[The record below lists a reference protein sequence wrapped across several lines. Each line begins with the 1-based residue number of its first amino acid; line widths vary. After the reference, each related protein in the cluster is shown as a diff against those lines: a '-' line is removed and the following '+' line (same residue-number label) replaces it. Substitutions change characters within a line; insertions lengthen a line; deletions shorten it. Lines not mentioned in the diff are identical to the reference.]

1 MYTIPNDGR
10 GRSASLRSA
19 MTRAVASTPAVFNP
33 VLRLTPLALALVLVP
48 YGHAHERLSLPAQII
63 LGGGD
68 DGQDLQLP
76 LARHTVTAE
85 QLNAPNL
92 GANLS
97 ESLQRAP
104 GLVALNRQNYAQ
116 DLQISSRGF
125 GARSQFGVRGVRL
138 VQDGIPL
145 TMPDGQGQPALFD
158 LDGLQRIEVLRGP
171 LTTLYGNASGGII
184 QGFTGEAPFYPT
196 LDNRTAVGSDGLWR
210 SRLRYGGQHGDLN
223 ISANISRLETDGY
236 RDHSDTRRD
245 IANLRLG
252 WDIDDVSSLT
262 LLVNSLDQPDTQD
275 PLGLTAEQVRAD
287 RHQAPPQAEL
297 FDTRKSVRHN
307 QIGLN
312 YQRRLANEDQLT
324 VMVYGGERDMQQ
336 FLAFPGSGATAG
348 GGVVELDRRFGG
360 GELGWQRET
369 RLFDLPVTLA
379 AGLAYNYQ
387 GEERKGFVNAN
398 GSKGGLQRDEFNR
411 VDSQEAYLI
420 STWQLAPR
428 WELVAGLRYNRVE
441 FDSDDDYLVDGQDD
455 SGRMRVHRTN
465 PALGLNWQWT
475 PQLSLYAALGQGFE
489 TPTFQELAYRQD
501 GAGMNQALKPSLSRN
516 AEVGLKWRRDNTR
529 LDIALFD
536 SRVKD
541 EIVTGTNQLGT
552 GRATYTNAGRSTRRG
567 VELSIEQQF
576 AHGLSAYLAYTWL
589 QAEYDR
595 FIDGDGTSHAGNRLP
610 GIPRHSFFAEL
621 AWQPQDSGFATALE
635 AQGMSQRYATDDNQ
649 HQASGYTVLN
659 WRAGYQQPIGNLTLE
674 PFARLDNLT
683 DREYIGS
690 LIVNGSGG
698 RYYEPAPERSWLV
711 GLGLQYQWR

>member
-1 MYTIPNDGR
+1 MPRLYHTL
-10 GRSASLRSA
+10 SAASISLLSG
-19 MTRAVASTPAVFNP
+19 
-33 VLRLTPLALALVLVP
+33 LL
-48 YGHAHERLSLPAQII
+48 HAAEPLSLPAQTI
-63 LGGGD
+63 LGGGND
-68 DGQDLQLP
+68 DQDLRLP
-76 LARHTVTAE
+76 LARHTLDSERIHAA
-85 QLNAPNL
+85 NA

-97 ESLQRAP
+97 EPLQRVP

-287 RHQAPPQAEL
+287 RRQAPPPAEL

-324 VMVYGGERDMQQ
+324 LMAYGGERDMQQ

-360 GELGWQRET
+360 GELGWQRQT
-369 RLFDLPVTLA
+369 RLFDLPLTLA
-379 AGLAYNYQ
+379 AGGPITTRA
-387 GEERKGFVNAN
+387 RNARA
-398 GSKGGLQRDEFNR
+398 S
-411 VDSQEAYLI
+411 S
-420 STWQLAPR
+420 
-428 WELVAGLRYNRVE
+428 
-441 FDSDDDYLVDGQDD
+441 
-455 SGRMRVHRTN
+455 
-465 PALGLNWQWT
+465 
-475 PQLSLYAALGQGFE
+475 
-489 TPTFQELAYRQD
+489 TPTAAR
-501 GAGMNQALKPSLSRN
+501 AACSATS
-516 AEVGLKWRRDNTR
+516 
-529 LDIALFD
+529 
-536 SRVKD
+536 S
-541 EIVTGTNQLGT
+541 TGWT
-552 GRATYTNAGRSTRRG
+552 
-567 VELSIEQQF
+567 
-576 AHGLSAYLAYTWL
+576 
-589 QAEYDR
+589 
-595 FIDGDGTSHAGNRLP
+595 
-610 GIPRHSFFAEL
+610 
-621 AWQPQDSGFATALE
+621 
-635 AQGMSQRYATDDNQ
+635 
-649 HQASGYTVLN
+649 
-659 WRAGYQQPIGNLTLE
+659 
-674 PFARLDNLT
+674 
-683 DREYIGS
+683 
-690 LIVNGSGG
+690 
-698 RYYEPAPERSWLV
+698 
-711 GLGLQYQWR
+711 

>member
-1 MYTIPNDGR
+1 MRTGP
-10 GRSASLRSA
+10 SH
-19 MTRAVASTPAVFNP
+19 TVATLAPLF
-33 VLRLTPLALALVLVP
+33 RLTPLAVALMISPLQQV
-48 YGHAHERLSLPAQII
+48 YAADRLSLPAQII

-97 ESLQRAP
+97 ESLQRVP

-138 VQDGIPL
+138 VQDGILL

-184 QGFTGEAPFYPT
+184 QGYTGEAPFYPT
-196 LDNRTAVGSDGLWR
+196 LDNRTVVGSDGLWR
-210 SRLRYGGQHGDLN
+210 SRLRYGGQHGNLN
-223 ISANISRLETDGY
+223 ISANLSRLETDGY

-262 LLVNSLDQPDTQD
+262 LLINSLDQPDTQD
-275 PLGLTAEQVRAD
+275 PLGLTVEQVRAD
-287 RHQAPPQAEL
+287 RRQAPPPAYT

-312 YQRRLANEDQLT
+312 YQRRLANDDQLT

-336 FLAFPGSGATAG
+336 FLAFPGSGLTAG

-360 GELGWQRET
+360 GELGWQRGT
-369 RLFDLPVTLA
+369 QLFGLPVTLA

-387 GEERKGFVNAN
+387 GEERQGFVNDN

-428 WELVAGLRYNRVE
+428 WELVAGMRYNRVE

-475 PQLSLYAALGQGFE
+475 PELSLYAALGQGFE
-489 TPTFQELAYRQD
+489 TPTFQELAYRPD

-516 AEVGLKWRRDNTR
+516 TEVGLKWRRDDTQ

-536 SRVKD
+536 SRVRD

-576 AHGLSAYLAYTWL
+576 ALGLSGYLAYTYL

-595 FIDGDGTSHAGNRLP
+595 FIDGDGANHAGNHLP

-649 HQASGYTVLN
+649 HTASGYTVFN
-659 WRAGYQQPIGNLTLE
+659 WRAGYQHPVGNLTIE
-674 PFARLDNLT
+674 PFARLDNIT